1 MGNNTATLSADRMY
15 RYTLTREVNMFGNG
29 EAALF
34 LMLNPST
41 ADEAA
46 DDPTVTR
53 CMGFARR
60 WGYSTLHVAN
70 LFAFRATSPADLK
83 MASDPIGPGND
94 RYLVELAER
103 SGVRVAAWGVH
114 GELMGRNN
122 AVKRLV
128 GRLGL
133 KALGF
138 TKAGHPRH
146 PLYVPKTAELLDYAT
161 EGTQQD

>member
-1 MGNNTATLSADRMY
+1 MSNNAATLSADRIY
-15 RYTLTREVNMFGNG
+15 RYTLTREVDMFGNG
-29 EAALF
+29 EAAMF

-41 ADEAA
+41 ADETE
-46 DDPTVTR
+46 DDPTIRR
-53 CMGFARR
+53 CIGFARR

-83 MASDPIGPGND
+83 MASDPIGPDND
-94 RYLVELAER
+94 RHLVELAER

-114 GELMGRNN
+114 GELMGRSS

-128 GRLGL
+128 GRFGL

-138 TKAGHPRH
+138 TKDGHPRH
-146 PLYVPKTAELLDYAT
+146 PLYVPKGAELLDYAT
-161 EGTQQD
+161 EGTQT